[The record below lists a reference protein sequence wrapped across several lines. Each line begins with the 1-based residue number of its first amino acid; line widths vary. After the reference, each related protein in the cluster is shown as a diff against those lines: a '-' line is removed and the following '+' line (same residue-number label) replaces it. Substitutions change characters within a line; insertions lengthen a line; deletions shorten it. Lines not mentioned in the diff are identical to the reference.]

1 MVAER
6 TRHFFDEEAARI
18 VRTGVMVGGVWRV
31 ANGEIVALDLEA
43 LMARHREA
51 ARSLVLAA

>member
-1 MVAER
+1 
-6 TRHFFDEEAARI
+6 
-18 VRTGVMVGGVWRV
+18 MVGGVWRV